1 MTWRF
6 NRRDRASSSSHDPQK
21 GTKLDPLLR
30 LDMSFEEA
38 LSRFVATKPE
48 EVEESI
54 ERSKTKRPPEEIP
67 GNGPYALRSG

>member
-1 MTWRF
+1 MT
-6 NRRDRASSSSHDPQK
+6 HKK
-21 GTKLDPLLR
+21 GAKLDPPLR

-54 ERSKTKRPPEEIP
+54 ERSKKEGPEPEATPTRPP
-67 GNGPYALRSG
+67 RKKR